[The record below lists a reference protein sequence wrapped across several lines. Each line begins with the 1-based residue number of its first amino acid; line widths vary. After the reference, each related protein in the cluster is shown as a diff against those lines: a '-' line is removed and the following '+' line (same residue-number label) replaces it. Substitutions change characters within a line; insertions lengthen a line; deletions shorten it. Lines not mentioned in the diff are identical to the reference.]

1 MRRLIVF
8 VLVVRALVIAA
19 AAEPAR
25 PHNIVLFVAE
35 GLRAGMVN
43 DRTAPAISGLLK
55 RGVHFSNSHAVFPTL
70 DTPNAAALATGHLPG
85 DTGDFGDTIH
95 TGFSVRVAGD
105 TQTPP
110 LESNPALGE
119 IDDHFSG
126 DYLNEA
132 TILRAAATANLSTA
146 AIGKLGLIFDHT
158 ERTGQQTVVV
168 DDQTGHPGGVPL
180 SPEMQA
186 GLRELAMPAEAP
198 ARIETFSALTAAA
211 PGTPDWFVGVTTRLV
226 LPMFKN
232 RGKPFV
238 LIFWS
243 HDPDGI
249 RNNQASSSPR
259 LIPGINGPA
268 SLSAIKRVDG
278 ELAGLLT
285 SLKDLD
291 LDATTDVILTSD
303 HGLSTISK
311 ESATS
316 YAAAQSYKDVP
327 PAMLPPGFVAIDLA
341 HGLGM
346 NLFDPDADGAAES
359 RPLPAGN
366 FPTRGNGLIG
376 GEPAHPDVVV
386 AANGGSDLIYLS
398 ALDKALAVRVIQI
411 LSVQDYV
418 SGLFVNSRLGVV
430 PGTLS
435 LAAIGM
441 EGTALTPTPS
451 IVVNFRSFSLGCA
464 DPTTCGVEVSDT
476 IKQQGEGSY
485 GSFSRADTRNVMGA
499 VGPGFR
505 TAYLDP
511 APVSN
516 ADIGKTISWLLG
528 LKRKEKGTQ
537 VGRVL
542 TEATPNGAMVGSRPL
557 VIRSE
562 QDDTELRTI
571 VKYQTIGVTR
581 YFDAAGYPGRT
592 LGLD

>member
-1 MRRLIVF
+1 
-8 VLVVRALVIAA
+8 
-19 AAEPAR
+19 
-25 PHNIVLFVAE
+25 
-35 GLRAGMVN
+35 
-43 DRTAPAISGLLK
+43 
-55 RGVHFSNSHAVFPTL
+55 
-70 DTPNAAALATGHLPG
+70 
-85 DTGDFGDTIH
+85 
-95 TGFSVRVAGD
+95 
-105 TQTPP
+105 
-110 LESNPALGE
+110 
-119 IDDHFSG
+119 
-126 DYLNEA
+126 
-132 TILRAAATANLSTA
+132 
-146 AIGKLGLIFDHT
+146 
-158 ERTGQQTVVV
+158 
-168 DDQTGHPGGVPL
+168 
-180 SPEMQA
+180 
-186 GLRELAMPAEAP
+186 
-198 ARIETFSALTAAA
+198 
-211 PGTPDWFVGVTTRLV
+211 
-226 LPMFKN
+226 
-232 RGKPFV
+232 
-238 LIFWS
+238 
-243 HDPDGI
+243 
-249 RNNQASSSPR
+249 
-259 LIPGINGPA
+259 
-268 SLSAIKRVDG
+268 
-278 ELAGLLT
+278 
-285 SLKDLD
+285 
-291 LDATTDVILTSD
+291 
-303 HGLSTISK
+303 
-311 ESATS
+311 
-316 YAAAQSYKDVP
+316 
-327 PAMLPPGFVAIDLA
+327 MLPPGFVAIDLA

-418 SGLFVNSRLGVV
+418 SGLFVDSRLGVV

>member
-1 MRRLIVF
+1 MRRLIV
-8 VLVVRALVIAA
+8 ALFMAWAPVAIAVG
-19 AAEPAR
+19 AEPAR
-25 PHNIVLFVAE
+25 PHNILLFVVE
-35 GLRAGMVN
+35 GLRPGMIN
-43 DRTAPAISGLLK
+43 DQTAPAISDLLK

-70 DTPNAAALATGHLPG
+70 GTPNAAALATGHLPG

-95 TGFSVRVAGD
+95 TAFSVRVAGD

-110 LESNPALGE
+110 LESDPVLGE
-119 IDDHFSG
+119 IDDHFAG
-126 DYLNEA
+126 DYLNEE
-132 TILRAAATANLSTA
+132 TFLRAAAQANLSTA
-146 AIGKLGLIFDHT
+146 VVGRTGPSLIFDHT

-168 DDQTGHPGGVPL
+168 DDQTGHPGGIPL
-180 SPEMQA
+180 SPGMQA
-186 GLRELAMPAEAP
+186 ALHELAMPAEAP
-198 ARIETFSALTAAA
+198 IHGDNFGDPAAKLS
-211 PGTPDWFVGVTTRLV
+211 GTPDWFVGVTTRAV

-232 RGKPFV
+232 RGKPFILV
-238 LIFWS
+238 FWS
-243 HDPDGI
+243 HDPNG
-249 RNNQASSSPR
+249 
-259 LIPGINGPA
+259 IPGINGPA
-268 SLSAIKRVDG
+268 SLSAIKQGDR
-278 ELAGLLT
+278 ELTKLLA
-285 SLKDLD
+285 SLKELG

-316 YAAAQSYKDVP
+316 YAATQSYKDVP
-327 PAMLPPGFVAIDLA
+327 PALLPPGFVAIDIA
-341 HGLGM
+341 HGLRM
-346 NLFDPDADGAAES
+346 KLFDPDADGALAKS
-359 RPLPAGN
+359 SPLPAGS

-376 GEPAHPDVVV
+376 DEPAHPSVVV
-386 AANGGSDLIYLS
+386 AANGGSDLIYLP
-398 ALDKALAVRVIQI
+398 AQDKALAARVIQI

-418 SGLFVNSRLGVV
+418 SGLFVDSRLGTM

-435 LAAIGM
+435 LAAIGL
-441 EGTALTPTPS
+441 EGTAFTPTPA
-451 IVVNFRSFSLGCA
+451 IIVNFRSFSLGCA

-476 IKQQGEGSY
+476 VRQQGQGSY

-499 VGPGFR
+499 IGPGFR
-505 TAYLDP
+505 VAYRDP

-528 LKRKEKGTQ
+528 LKPKEKGTR

-562 QDDTELRTI
+562 PDSADVTTV
-571 VKYQTIGVTR
+571 VKYQAIGLTR